1 MNLLAH
7 NLASRPAALA
17 LAAATLALAG
27 CAPMAPPYATPALPV
42 APRYALDT
50 TGATSAPDLPAWR
63 SYFVDTP
70 LQTLITQ
77 ALENNRDLRTTAL
90 RVAEAR
96 AAYGIQRAD
105 LLPTLGAQA
114 GVDRA
119 RVPSDLNL
127 TGRPLLGSQ
136 FQVGLGMASWE
147 IDFWGRVRSL
157 RDAALENYLATEA
170 AQRAVTIG
178 LIAQVANSYLTL
190 CELDERLVLA
200 QQSSASRQESLRIFT
215 RRVEVGSASRLNLTQ
230 IQTLLT
236 QAQAL
241 EAQLELARAQQ
252 ANALTL
258 LVGAPVSLASTSTRL
273 DTQKMAALPAG
284 LPSDLLTQRPDIV
297 AAEHQ
302 LRAAHAQIGAAR
314 AAFFP
319 RIALTSS
326 LGTASAE
333 LGGLFDSGS
342 SAWTFSPSISLPIFN
357 GGRLRNNLN
366 LTEVRRDLAVANY
379 EKTVQGAFRDVSD
392 ALAARQW
399 LARQLAIAQE
409 GQAAQAERAR
419 LSQLRYDNGSSAFLD
434 VLDAQRDL
442 LVANQQTVQLRRAL
456 LSSQVSLYAALGG
469 GAPASPSAQPTST
482 LANPPST
489 R

>member
-1 MNLLAH
+1 
-7 NLASRPAALA
+7 
-17 LAAATLALAG
+17 
-27 CAPMAPPYATPALPV
+27 
-42 APRYALDT
+42 
-50 TGATSAPDLPAWR
+50 
-63 SYFVDTP
+63 
-70 LQTLITQ
+70 
-77 ALENNRDLRTTAL
+77 
-90 RVAEAR
+90 
-96 AAYGIQRAD
+96 
-105 LLPTLGAQA
+105 
-114 GVDRA
+114 
-119 RVPSDLNL
+119 
-127 TGRPLLGSQ
+127 
-136 FQVGLGMASWE
+136 
-147 IDFWGRVRSL
+147 
-157 RDAALENYLATEA
+157 
-170 AQRAVTIG
+170 
-178 LIAQVANSYLTL
+178 
-190 CELDERLVLA
+190 
-200 QQSSASRQESLRIFT
+200 
-215 RRVEVGSASRLNLTQ
+215 
-230 IQTLLT
+230 
-236 QAQAL
+236 
-241 EAQLELARAQQ
+241 
-252 ANALTL
+252 
-258 LVGAPVSLASTSTRL
+258 
-273 DTQKMAALPAG
+273 MAALPAG